1 MQITP
6 NSVDFRDLATA
17 CAAATTSDETVAAS
31 LPALLELS
39 GGTSGL
45 LVRGRLD
52 VSVVAARR
60 GDPLDESVVGPL
72 LEAAQSDRWTG
83 GDVPAAWSE
92 SGVSELLFRRL
103 PGHAGVIVLTRVGE
117 PFPEWAESLDVATSF
132 VEVAVARRQAE
143 EQFADLTLRVNNAQQ
158 LADMGDYDWHIP
170 SDTNRWS
177 DQLFRIYG
185 HEPQSFNATYERFLS
200 LLHPDDRDRIMAVHQ
215 AAYGSGEPYQMI
227 ERIIRPDGEV
237 RYLSSNGQ
245 VIMDAEGAPVR
256 MRGTCIDITDTVL
269 AEQER
274 EHSAER
280 FRALVESSP
289 DAILVLDHGT
299 IVQANGRADELLGG
313 DPVGHRMDE
322 ITTLDVEP
330 ALGVDGRGLDG
341 RPLEL
346 DISIARLSRVDD
358 KPLMAVF
365 LRDCTPRLASEA
377 LAAGMREAEVRRRQA
392 IEIND
397 NVVQGLAAATYSLE
411 SGQVPDA
418 AAYVQLTLSAARRMM
433 NDLMNPEEG
442 DPARPGDLVRTT
454 AATLASGAGDS
465 ASVDPD
471 AVSAADAA
479 ETAERQHRILIADDS
494 ADIRT
499 LLRLK
504 LEAKNVGEVVGEA
517 TDGREAVEM
526 ATELQPDLVLL
537 DLAMPRMDGLEALPL
552 IMAAVP
558 GVKVIVLSGFEQT
571 GLADQALSSGAS
583 RYVVKGTALK
593 ELATIIELVLAEP
606 LPPSAA

>member
-72 LEAAQSDRWTG
+72 LEAAQPDRWTG

-289 DAILVLDHGT
+289 DAILVLDRGT

-330 ALGVDGRGLDG
+330 ALGVDGREPRRPTARARHQHRPAEPGRRRGPRGGL
-341 RPLEL
+341 P
-346 DISIARLSRVDD
+346 ARLH
-358 KPLMAVF
+358 PP
-365 LRDCTPRLASEA
+365 PRERGTGRWDAR
-377 LAAGMREAEVRRRQA
+377 GR
-392 IEIND
+392 
-397 NVVQGLAAATYSLE
+397 GAAA
-411 SGQVPDA
+411 
-418 AAYVQLTLSAARRMM
+418 
-433 NDLMNPEEG
+433 
-442 DPARPGDLVRTT
+442 PGDR
-454 AATLASGAGDS
+454 DQ
-465 ASVDPD
+465 
-471 AVSAADAA
+471 
-479 ETAERQHRILIADDS
+479 RQCGPG
-494 ADIRT
+494 T
-499 LLRLK
+499 
-504 LEAKNVGEVVGEA
+504 
-517 TDGREAVEM
+517 GRSH
-526 ATELQPDLVLL
+526 
-537 DLAMPRMDGLEALPL
+537 
-552 IMAAVP
+552 
-558 GVKVIVLSGFEQT
+558 VLSGVRPGSRRR
-571 GLADQALSSGAS
+571 GLRPAHPVSSS
-583 RYVVKGTALK
+583 
-593 ELATIIELVLAEP
+593 ENDE
-606 LPPSAA
+606 